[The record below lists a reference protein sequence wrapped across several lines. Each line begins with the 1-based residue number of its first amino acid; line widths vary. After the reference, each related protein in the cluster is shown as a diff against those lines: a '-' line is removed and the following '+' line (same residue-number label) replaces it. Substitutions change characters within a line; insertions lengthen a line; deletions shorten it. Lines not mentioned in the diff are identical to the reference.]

1 MKPWR
6 DVSQMRRI
14 FYSYS
19 EVTTFFNVKKRNTRI
34 EYKSIEQMEG
44 TTMGKGNFWL
54 SEDMR
59 YLELGVFID

>member
-44 TTMGKGNFWL
+44 TMGWEREIFG
-54 SEDMR
+54 
-59 YLELGVFID
+59 